1 MKMVVMCL
9 VVLII
14 LSNIVLAV
22 EENQDVNLRELEYK
36 KLVIEENAKTRA
48 DIKQYLDRK
57 AVEYEKS
64 VNEEIEKNLRVLDD
78 RIDDKIRSAGFKF
91 GIIFFSG
98 LIAGMMI
105 VYLIKRRIEKVS
117 IIKRDVGDE
126 TLQESIKIDINPPKK
141 PVVVEKP
148 KLSPT
153 PQPRP
158 QPIVQNVP
166 PNVVQANNDN
176 MVPLFRGAL

>member
-1 MKMVVMCL
+1 MKIVGMFL
-9 VVLII
+9 VILLIFSSSVFAI
-14 LSNIVLAV
+14 EQS
-22 EENQDVNLRELEYK
+22 EDVNLQELEYK

-64 VNEEIEKNLRVLDD
+64 VKDDIDDNLRVLDE
-78 RIDDKIRSAGFKF
+78 RIDSKIRSAGFKF

-117 IIKRDVGDE
+117 IIKRDIGDE
-126 TLQESIKIDINPPKK
+126 TMQESVNIAIKPPKK
-141 PVVVEKP
+141 PELVEKP
-148 KLSPT
+148 N
-153 PQPRP
+153 PQPVP
-158 QPIVQNVP
+158 QNAPNPQMIVNT
-166 PNVVQANNDN
+166 NNDN
-176 MVPLFRGAL
+176 MVPLFRGVL